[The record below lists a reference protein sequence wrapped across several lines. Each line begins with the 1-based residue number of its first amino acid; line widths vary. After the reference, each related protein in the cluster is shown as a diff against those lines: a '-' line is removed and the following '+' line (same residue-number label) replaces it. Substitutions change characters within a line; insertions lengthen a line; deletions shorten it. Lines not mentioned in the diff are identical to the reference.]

1 MKNLL
6 LAGGAIAAL
15 VYFLRRKKAAAENI
29 KVEPVDIAIDSQRS
43 AASLFS
49 RIYYRVKLRLIN
61 DELASVNVSAINLNI
76 VVNGRELAK
85 INNTTVFKVDS
96 KSQQVINLDA
106 VISTYGAVQII
117 KDLIIEGLNID
128 INVTGYLDTDLGRV
142 NVNFNKS
149 L

>member
-1 MKNLL
+1 MKNVL

-15 VYFLRRKKAAAENI
+15 VYFLKRKKTAAENI

-61 DELASVNVSAINLNI
+61 DELASVNVSAINLKI
-76 VVNGRELAK
+76 VVNGRELAQ

-96 KSQQVINLDA
+96 RSQQVINLDA
-106 VISTYGAVQII
+106 VISTSGAVTII
-117 KDLIIEGLNID
+117 KDLIMKGLNID

-142 NVNFNKS
+142 TINFSRS

>member
-1 MKNLL
+1 MKNVL

-15 VYFLRRKKAAAENI
+15 VYFLKRKKTAAENI

-61 DELASVNVSAINLNI
+61 DELASVNVSAINLKI
-76 VVNGRELAK
+76 VVNGRELAQ

-96 KSQQVINLDA
+96 RSTQVINLDA
-106 VISTYGAVQII
+106 VISTLGAVTII
-117 KDLIIEGLNID
+117 KDLIMQGLNID

-142 NVNFNKS
+142 TINFSRS

>member
-1 MKNLL
+1 MKNVL

-15 VYFLRRKKAAAENI
+15 VYFLKRKKAAAENI

-43 AASLFS
+43 AASLFT

-61 DELASVNVSAINLNI
+61 DELASVNVSAINLKI
-76 VVNGRELAK
+76 VVNGRELAQ

-96 KSQQVINLDA
+96 RSQQVINLDA
-106 VISTYGAVQII
+106 VISTSGAVTII
-117 KDLIIEGLNID
+117 KDLIMKGLNID
-128 INVTGYLDTDLGRV
+128 INVAGYVDTDLGRV
-142 NVNFNKS
+142 TINFSRS